1 MANIQDIEKAFQQS
15 GIGRS
20 PTQAEISFYLSSQWP
35 DAGKVEGDLRKSIA
49 EGTPMGAS
57 LSSGYNTDIN
67 SILQTA
73 IDSVTSMIPKP
84 KTPYD
89 EVNPFFFDEALAKEA
104 ATAEFAPY
112 YDEMLSDYISNV
124 ERTKSRSS
132 DDLDRV
138 LKQLEAGK
146 EYYMGTE
153 RKALERAEKS
163 TNEGFAGRGLF
174 FSGMRPNE
182 IKELQ
187 EDSAMKTGNYMQ
199 NYGYQT
205 EGAQTSYKRG
215 LEDIDTA
222 LSQYTRDTER
232 QKETAIAGGV
242 LTRKGEVRDEYEMG
256 RQKYYDTSLSGG
268 MSIV

>member
-1 MANIQDIEKAFQQS
+1 MGLSREDSLRLYGTEAYTAWGETEAKADASAKGLTAN
-15 GIGRS
+15 
-20 PTQAEISFYLSSQWP
+20 
-35 DAGKVEGDLRKSIA
+35 V
-49 EGTPMGAS
+49 
-57 LSSGYNTDIN
+57 YNTNGGGSVDVN
-67 SILQTA
+67 SILQSA
-73 IDSVTSMIPKP
+73 IDAVTAMIPKP

-104 ATAEFAPY
+104 STAEFAPY
-112 YDEMLSDYISNV
+112 YDEMLSDYVSTV
-124 ERTKSRSS
+124 ERTKSRST

-146 EYYMGTE
+146 EYYMGSE
-153 RKALERAEKS
+153 RKALEKAEKS

-174 FSGMRPNE
+174 FSGLRPKE

-187 EDSAMKTGNYMQ
+187 EQSQMKTGNYMQ

-215 LEDIDTA
+215 NEDIDTA

-256 RQKYYDTSLSGG
+256 RQKYYDSSMQGG
-268 MSIV
+268 LY